1 MWMVILS
8 PRVTVWVTDS
18 SLVGL
23 GDCAEMGVGARVAK
37 RSRAIAPIV
46 KSSEVVRFLV
56 VALGGIVVRCLLWRV
71 VLVGVYGYAC
81 GLRKD
86 FILVAVD

>member
-1 MWMVILS
+1 M
-8 PRVTVWVTDS
+8 WVTDS

-23 GDCAEMGVGARVAK
+23 GDCAEMGVGARAAK
-37 RSRAIAPIV
+37 TSRAIAAIV
-46 KSSEVVRFLV
+46 RSNEVVRFLMI
-56 VALGGIVVRCLLWRV
+56 ALGGIGVRCLLWRV
-71 VLVGVYGYAC
+71 VLVVVYGYAC